1 MADSVLIV
9 DDDVNARIIAE
20 TLLEAHGLRVRT
32 AADGTQACEIARRG
46 NTEVVVVDL
55 TSPGTNGLEVIR
67 QLRARFEFPRLPT
80 QPRIIALTDT
90 RQPEVERFARRLGAE
105 VCLQKPTVSTHLIAA
120 VEQLLAA
127 DGSPSEAA

>member
-1 MADSVLIV
+1 MSGSVLIV

-20 TLLEAHGLRVRT
+20 TLLEARGLRVRT
-32 AADGTQACEIARRG
+32 AEGGAQACEIARRG
-46 NTEVVVVDL
+46 DTEVVVVDL

-80 QPRIIALTDT
+80 PPRIIALTDT
-90 RQPEVERFARRLGAE
+90 TQPEVERFARRLGAE
-105 VCLQKPTVSTHLIAA
+105 ICLQKPTLSTHLITA

-127 DGSPSEAA
+127 AGSPSEAA